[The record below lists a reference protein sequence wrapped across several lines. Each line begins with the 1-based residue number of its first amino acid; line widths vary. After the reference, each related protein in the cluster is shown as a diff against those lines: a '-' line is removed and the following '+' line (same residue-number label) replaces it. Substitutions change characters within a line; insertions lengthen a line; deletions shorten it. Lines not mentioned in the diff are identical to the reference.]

1 MEAYDEQIMRLKY
14 EEYALKKK
22 LKQTRYNRNGTT
34 ANKDSSRTKVYKV
47 EWEFEKL
54 LKDNNDWRTFSDL
67 EECQKYIDQVT
78 KTKKWKGVNKE
89 FSNRISADQMKN
101 MKYGS
106 TSGRAW
112 YGKMTLSPRTGF
124 NQYVILHELA
134 HCAGHM
140 HHDISFRQC
149 LVELV
154 SCFIGRQYGLTLK
167 KMFKEAGLKMNLNT
181 KVLSYEKWKKNFFKM
196 ESLRAA
202 KKQVC

>member
-14 EEYALKKK
+14 EEYTLKKK

-54 LKDNNDWRTFSDL
+54 LKDNCDWRTFSDL
-67 EECQKYIDQVT
+67 EECQKYINQVT

-89 FSNRISADQMKN
+89 LSNRISADQMKN
-101 MKYGS
+101 MKFGT
-106 TSGRAW
+106 TSGQAW

-134 HCAGHM
+134 HCAGNM

-167 KMFKEAGLKMNLNT
+167 KMFKQAGLKMNLNT
-181 KVLSYEKWKKNFFKM
+181 KILTFEKWKENYIKM
-196 ESLRAA
+196 ESIRA
-202 KKQVC
+202 K